1 MIMTSDGQ
9 GSAGRAR
16 RQGLRPQAAA
26 ERQRRID
33 DLVARAKAAGGC
45 ADRMFWT
52 LHHDFE
58 LAPMTTNAEQLR
70 EVGLELP
77 PEGTLTERALS
88 EHLWEVFET
97 LADLGI
103 YLVNT
108 DHLDDRSLYKLLQE
122 RVLQE
127 PVRDLPP
134 SPGVHEFIDLAAR
147 AGPEVQPLT
156 QRDRFLPRPEAPPSH
171 ASG

>member
-33 DLVARAKAAGGC
+33 DLVARAKATGGC

-77 PEGTLTERALS
+77 PEGALTERALS

-134 SPGVHEFIDLAAR
+134 SPGVHEFIDLASRGSEPTVPATR
-147 AGPEVQPLT
+147 
-156 QRDRFLPRPEAPPSH
+156 RDRYLPRPDPPEA
-171 ASG
+171 AGQA